1 MPSAGES
8 EGGPAASPEG
18 RDTGGSKGPL
28 GGPIEGPLGWA
39 TASSRST
46 TEGGAQY
53 SSPARN
59 STHPASP
66 VGVPRSASERT
77 GVLEG
82 GAPLEVLM
90 GPSMGLPMVH
100 QADLHA
106 ASSTQPR
113 VLGGSQG
120 RLSMRGPRGSPHGGP
135 LHVTADSD
143 HGEYVHLTD
152 SDYGSGAED
161 TDAEGG
167 YGGGSGARGPLWGR
181 RRAPPSSL
189 QRICSRGLE
198 RLRIFLCALLRR
210 MLDKMPNYSGFLN
223 QLTNFVFI
231 PVFAAFCIH
240 QYSQGKLSQGL
251 RGQGSGL
258 RSGSLTF
265 SQEEL
270 CADGLSRWGLRHHVG
285 CRGRPHISL
294 PDYLQMCL
302 VTQTWTAQVVL
313 SQLGIPVMLLL
324 CRFVLG
330 KTYNA
335 IQHLGAAVIIV
346 GVLVVESPGL
356 LHPSAEDSS
365 NLPFFNLLFLLSILP
380 SSLSYV
386 VKEVA
391 FRGVQMNTSFLQ
403 FWVALFQFFVGFAL
417 LPLTSLPLL
426 GSGLKVERLGVFL
439 FLHGIGLRPRRRAGV
454 EVLVYILFNLIYN
467 VCAMLV
473 LKHCGATVLF
483 LVMTVRLPLTSMA
496 FYSKLIV
503 GLGLRVWGSGCGLGL
518 ALPLSSSAAAAAADS
533 SRSSSGRNSSSSSSS
548 DSSSNSS
555 SSRVLTIIILCCFDQ
570 DAHLCRET
578 AQLPRGLRIFLG
590 WREDE
595 EVDRGE
601 EGTLERD
608 ITATAEVQ
616 AAHVHIKVL
625 ASDPSIRNDGYFQS
639 SSSSEQQLAAPGCS
653 SSSVLYVF
661 TAAEV
666 AGLGWVLQAAL
677 VTALAAAVAV
687 FWVKRGFKVFFPG
700 RLLPTRIAVVKGGFA
715 CGLPTTAT
723 AATATAAAAAPGEGW
738 ERPFRYIAVHTTV
751 GLLRQLQAD
760 PPRGPARV
768 RSRGNSVSVP

>member
-1 MPSAGES
+1 MPAAGES
-8 EGGPAASPEG
+8 GGGPPGSPQG
-18 RDTGGSKGPL
+18 RGTGGSKGPP
-28 GGPIEGPLGWA
+28 GGPLEGPLSWG

-66 VGVPRSASERT
+66 VGVPRSISEST
-77 GVLEG
+77 GALG
-82 GAPLEVLM
+82 GGGPLEALM
-90 GPSMGLPMVH
+90 GPPTGLPMGY
-100 QADLHA
+100 QPDLHA

-120 RLSMRGPRGSPHGGP
+120 RLSMRGPRSSPQGAP
-135 LHVTADSD
+135 LHVTADPD

-152 SDYGSGAED
+152 GEYGSGAED

-167 YGGGSGARGPLWGR
+167 YGGGGGARGPPWGR
-181 RRAPPSSL
+181 RRGPPSSL
-189 QRICSRGLE
+189 QRFLSGASAYSRLAVRRLSLGCRFLLFWAKDNE
-198 RLRIFLCALLRR
+198 RQLKVLLYTATLLVSSTGNTIAFKR

-240 QYSQGKLSQGL
+240 QYFQGKLSQEVL
-251 RGQGSGL
+251 RFPKRNFALMGCLDGVCGIMSVVGGVHTSG
-258 RSGSLTF
+258 
-265 SQEEL
+265 
-270 CADGLSRWGLRHHVG
+270 
-285 CRGRPHISL
+285 
-294 PDYLQMCL
+294 
-302 VTQTWTAQVVL
+302 TAQVVL

-403 FWVALFQFFVGFAL
+403 FWVALFQFFVGFVL

-426 GSGLKVERLGVFL
+426 GSEVVPLNELWGRLVDGGRCLFGVNSIVPPDCGPAVGLACDACEG
-439 FLHGIGLRPRRRAGV
+439 AWV

-467 VCAMLV
+467 VCAMLISCCCLLPSKAV

-503 GLGLRVWGSGCGLGL
+503 ATGGGESALGASSVPLRF
-518 ALPLSSSAAAAAADS
+518 SAAAAAENS
-533 SRSSSGRNSSSSSSS
+533 STSSGRSSSSSRSRLFRG
-548 DSSSNSS
+548 DSA
-555 SSRVLTIIILCCFDQ
+555 VAAKPTDFFGLVILLVGLLAFR
-570 DAHLCRET
+570 LG
-578 AQLPRGLRIFLG
+578 AQKPT
-590 WREDE
+590 REDE
-595 EVDRGE
+595 EVDGDE

-608 ITATAEVQ
+608 ITATAE

-625 ASDPSIRNDGYFQS
+625 ASDPNIRNDGYFHYFSDEETPS
-639 SSSSEQQLAAPGCS
+639 ST
-653 SSSVLYVF
+653 V
-661 TAAEV
+661 
-666 AGLGWVLQAAL
+666 
-677 VTALAAAVAV
+677 
-687 FWVKRGFKVFFPG
+687 R
-700 RLLPTRIAVVKGGFA
+700 R
-715 CGLPTTAT
+715 
-723 AATATAAAAAPGEGW
+723 
-738 ERPFRYIAVHTTV
+738 RPR
-751 GLLRQLQAD
+751 
-760 PPRGPARV
+760 
-768 RSRGNSVSVP
+768 